1 MKSFK
6 EFILSE
12 ETDEKF
18 KPPAGAKAEAK
29 QAIEWKEKYGDE
41 VNGGTRIGWIRARQL
56 ADGDELSLDIVK
68 RMHSFFSR
76 HQKNKAVAPEHRDEP
91 WCDAGLVAWK
101 IWGGDAGATW
111 AKEIVDRIK
120 KKETGE

>member
-18 KPPAGAKAEAK
+18 KAPASARAEAK
-29 QAIEWKEKYGDE
+29 LAIEWKEKYGDE
-41 VNGGTRIGWIRARQL
+41 VNGGTRVGWIRARQL

-76 HQKNKAVAPEHRDEP
+76 HQKNKAVAPEYRDEP
-91 WCDAGLVAWK
+91 WRDAGLVAWK
-101 IWGGDAGATW
+101 IWGGDAGAAW